1 MSAAAGC
8 DGIKYMLFKQCLR
21 LSFTKHPGLP
31 PGYCP
36 RLTEKPLY
44 FFSHEGSIRE
54 GSGFVWSRRLQ
65 WHCDDFIGYG
75 HMQEAVQRMTIQ
87 SMGQLPVP
95 LSANA
100 LTHLQ
105 IVQAAADNAER
116 CVQEAEQ

>member
-1 MSAAAGC
+1 MGLSGAEGC
-8 DGIKYMLFKQCLR
+8 SGIVMISL
-21 LSFTKHPGLP
+21 
-31 PGYCP
+31 
-36 RLTEKPLY
+36 
-44 FFSHEGSIRE
+44 
-54 GSGFVWSRRLQ
+54 
-65 WHCDDFIGYG
+65 GYG